1 MKSVAK
7 ARQCERDDDLL
18 SRPGLRAGAGL
29 QTPLEQPPI
38 GAREVEA
45 DDVRADCEDQDEGP
59 ASPVPNLPAGP
70 KIRTP
75 KTRRPTMA
83 LLSMRRASFIMCSGR
98 DDNCDELAERRLAI
112 HS

>member
-29 QTPLEQPPI
+29 QTPLEQRRI

-45 DDVRADCEDQDEGP
+45 DDVRADGEDQDEGP
-59 ASPVPNLPAGP
+59 ASPVHNG
-70 KIRTP
+70 
-75 KTRRPTMA
+75 
-83 LLSMRRASFIMCSGR
+83 SGR
-98 DDNCDELAERRLAI
+98 SKNQDAEDEEADDGALEHAKGELHHVLSNLMTNRR
-112 HS
+112 